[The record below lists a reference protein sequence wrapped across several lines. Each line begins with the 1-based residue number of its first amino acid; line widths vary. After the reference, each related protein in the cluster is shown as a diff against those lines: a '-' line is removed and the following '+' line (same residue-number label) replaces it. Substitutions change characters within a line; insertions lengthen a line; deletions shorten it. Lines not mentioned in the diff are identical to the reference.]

1 MNFLIDV
8 EKEDYH
14 GLEGADFLKRDNVLY
29 IFHENRSGLIP
40 KLYSEILKRTEAE
53 VFFCKNKHQLSAVDA
68 KINELYPIGNPND
81 VIYIGHRF
89 FGQFPS
95 FDTIMEAVYAG
106 CIDGADQMVNLSE
119 LENELSKKESLHEIA
134 RSLSL
139 DYENFLK
146 VFASNQNDT
155 KRLYQELKHE
165 FGGEKGLAAYRSL
178 KDKKI
183 GPFGKNKKKTK
194 SNEPIIFSD
203 ITIESHRKTSID
215 EDRKKQFWQSR
226 GFTPLWQQRS
236 IYEED
241 EDEFF

>member
-68 KINELYPIGNPND
+68 KINELYSIGNPND

-139 DYENFLK
+139 DY
-146 VFASNQNDT
+146 
-155 KRLYQELKHE
+155 
-165 FGGEKGLAAYRSL
+165 
-178 KDKKI
+178 
-183 GPFGKNKKKTK
+183 
-194 SNEPIIFSD
+194 
-203 ITIESHRKTSID
+203 
-215 EDRKKQFWQSR
+215 
-226 GFTPLWQQRS
+226 
-236 IYEED
+236 
-241 EDEFF
+241 